1 MKKLNLEKP
10 FLNFDELEKNYQ
22 INRNFIKPNFT
33 NIIVIGVG
41 GSSQGSKAISSFLNE
56 ERIVYFDHL
65 SSPLTVSY
73 THLTLPTI
81 E

>member
-1 MKKLNLEKP
+1 MKKLSLDKT

-22 INRNFIKPNFT
+22 TNKNFINPKFT

-41 GSSQGSKAISSFLNE
+41 GSTQGSKAISSFLNE

-65 SSPLTVSY
+65 SSPLIMN
-73 THLTLPTI
+73 TL
-81 E
+81 ENFDL